1 MPAPEARSLF
11 AKRLGRMEG
20 SAIRELLK
28 NAGVPGMI
36 SLGGGYPSPE
46 SFPLDKIDFLR
57 QQVRSRSDYTSKILQ
72 YGPTEGLPDLLG
84 VLPDYLNRENRQVKA
99 TPENIAITAGSQQ
112 ALATL
117 GMMLINNPEDEVAVE
132 SPTYLGALQAFSP
145 YQPRYVEIETDQDG
159 IIPAKL
165 EQAFIE
171 HPNIKFLYTIP
182 TFQNPTGRTI
192 PLERRQQIADIL
204 KRHGKLAVEDDPYSE
219 LRYEGEP
226 IPSIQS
232 MAPDNVIHLFTFSKT
247 FFPDIRIGGMVAPK
261 AYIEK
266 ANLIKQGQELYTS
279 NYNQALIYEY
289 IKGRFLEQHIP
300 EIIELYRPK
309 KEAMARAIIE
319 NFPDIFEFTVSKGGM
334 FIWVK
339 LKKEFEALAERINIK
354 DVLAESKKNK
364 AAFVPGAPF
373 FANATGNEVAMRL
386 NFTNQSEENIVKA
399 IRIIG
404 EILQRKLTEQV

>member
-1 MPAPEARSLF
+1 MPKPEAESLF
-11 AKRLGRMEG
+11 ARRLGGMGG
-20 SAIRELLK
+20 SAIRELLRS
-28 NAGVPGMI
+28 AGAKDMI

-57 QQVRSRSDYTSKILQ
+57 RQVKNRSDYTSKILQ

-117 GMMLINNPEDEVAVE
+117 GMMLINPEDEVAVE

-171 HPNIKFLYTIP
+171 HPNIKFLYIIP

-204 KRHGKLAVEDDPYSE
+204 KRHGKLAVEDDPYSD
-219 LRYEGEP
+219 LRYEGEH

-232 MAPDNVIHLFTFSKT
+232 MAPENVIHLFTFSKT
-247 FFPDIRIGGMVAPK
+247 FAPDIRIGGMVAPK
-261 AYIEK
+261 EFIEK
-266 ANLIKQGQELYTS
+266 ANQIIQGTSLYTS
-279 NYNQALIYEY
+279 NENQALIFEY
-289 IKGRFLEQHIP
+289 IRRGFLDQHIP
-300 EIIELYRPK
+300 EIVSLYRPK
-309 KEAMARAIIE
+309 RDAMAQAITE
-319 NFPDIFEFTVSKGGM
+319 YFPNIFEFTVSKGGM

-339 LKKEFEALAERINIK
+339 LKKEFEHLAAKINIR
-354 DVLAESKKNK
+354 DVLEDAKKMNT
-364 AAFVPGAPF
+364 AFVPGAPF
-373 FANATGNEVAMRL
+373 FADATGNEVAMRL
-386 NFTNQSEENIVKA
+386 NFTNQSEENIVDA

-404 EILQRKLTEQV
+404 EILQKKLAELV

>member
-1 MPAPEARSLF
+1 MKPTAESLF
-11 AKRLGRMEG
+11 AGRLKGMEG

-28 NAGVPGMI
+28 DAGVKDMI

-46 SFPLDKIDFLR
+46 SFPLATMSLLHQR
-57 QQVRSRSDYTSKILQ
+57 VQSRPDYSSRILQ
-72 YGPTEGLPDLLG
+72 YGRTEGLTELLD
-84 VLPDYLNRENRQVKA
+84 VLPGFLNRENRQVIA
-99 TPENIAITAGSQQ
+99 TPETIAITAGSQE
-112 ALATL
+112 ALAIIGT
-117 GMMLINNPEDEVAVE
+117 MLIDPGDEVAVE

-145 YQPRYVEIETDQDG
+145 NQPKYVEIETDQDG
-159 IIPAKL
+159 ILPDKL
-165 EQAFIE
+165 EEAFIN

-192 PLERRQQIADIL
+192 PLERRQQIAEIL
-204 KRHGKLAVEDDPYSE
+204 ERYGKLAVEDDPYSE
-219 LRYEGEP
+219 LRYDGDP

-247 FFPDIRIGGMVAPK
+247 FAPDIRIGGMVGPK
-261 AYIEK
+261 EFIEK
-266 ANLIKQGQELYTS
+266 ANLIKQGLALYTS

-289 IKGRFLEQHIP
+289 IKGGFLEQHIP
-300 EIIELYRPK
+300 EIIKLYRPK
-309 KEAMARAIIE
+309 KEAMAQAITE

-339 LKKEFEALAERINIK
+339 LKKEFESLAGKININE
-354 DVLAESKKNK
+354 VLKEAKENK
-364 AAFVPGAPF
+364 VAFVPGAPF

-404 EILQRKLTEQV
+404 EILKEKLRIV